1 MLSHVSIGIFFV
13 VIPLVLFIHE
23 MEEWNIVK
31 FHRENFAIQFDETNM
46 SERLWLFIL
55 SLIGL
60 FFSII
65 CFNISNAAIANSIF
79 LILVTFTL
87 INGIQHLLMTILT
100 KKYNPGF
107 IFGGLLG
114 TTFGAM
120 YDVKLV
126 AEAIVPLWVFI
137 PITILIIPAMI
148 DTAKSRIDNK
158 LPAMIAQ
165 ILRFSRFVERKMS
178 EGDL

>member
-1 MLSHVSIGIFFV
+1 MLSLVSTKVFLV

-23 MEEWNIVK
+23 MEEWDIVK
-31 FHRENFAIQFDETNM
+31 FHQENYSIQLGETNM

-65 CFNISNAAIANSIF
+65 CFNISDAVISNSIF
-79 LILVTFTL
+79 LFLVTFL
-87 INGIQHLLMTILT
+87 IINGIQHLLITIVM

-107 IFGGLLG
+107 IFGGLFG
-114 TTFGAM
+114 TTLCVV

-137 PITILIIPAMI
+137 TITALVIPAMI
-148 DTAKSRIDNK
+148 DTVKSRKDNK
-158 LPAMIAQ
+158 LPAMLVQ
-165 ILRFSRFVERKMS
+165 ILRFAGFVERKMS
-178 EGDL
+178 E